1 MKPLHAGLLIAGA
14 ALAGGLAIKMT
25 EPQPIPVA
33 PAPVSIEVKHE
44 APPPTPP
51 PTVAPLVAAPVKPS
65 PFPNSVAAAPA
76 PVYEEPARAQIP
88 KTPIRK
94 DKPILTAKATAP
106 VANAGLVNSMPPFLP
121 PVPYEAPASQP
132 RPEPKAEPAPQPEPK
147 FSPHQVTL
155 PAGMT
160 VQIRLNESL
169 SSDRRAPGDTFDASL
184 AEPLI
189 IDGLVIAERGA
200 RAGGRVVGAQ
210 KADAQKAGGTSSV
223 ALELTN
229 LVTAD
234 GQKIAIST
242 DPWTKRGD
250 TSRAEDAAKIGG
262 GAALGAMIGA
272 IAGGGTGA
280 AIGAGVGGAA
290 GVGTVL
296 ATRGK
301 PVNIPSETII
311 RFRLATR
318 VTIKERQL

>member
-1 MKPLHAGLLIAGA
+1 MKPLHAGLLIVGA

-33 PAPVSIEVKHE
+33 PAPVSIEVKQV
-44 APPPTPP
+44 APPPPP
-51 PTVAPLVAAPVKPS
+51 APAPVEPVPVKPS
-65 PFPNSVAAAPA
+65 PLATNSVAAAPA
-76 PVYEEPARAQIP
+76 PVYEEPARVQIP

-94 DKPILTAKATAP
+94 DKPILTAKANPLSAK
-106 VANAGLVNSMPPFLP
+106 SMPPFLP
-121 PVPYEAPASQP
+121 PVPYEPPAPVVQP
-132 RPEPKAEPAPQPEPK
+132 QPEPKAEPAPPPEPK
-147 FSPHQVTL
+147 FSPRQVTI

-169 SSDRRAPGDTFDASL
+169 SSDRSAPGDSFDASL

-200 RAGGRVVGAQ
+200 RAGGRIVDVQ
-210 KADAQKAGGTSSV
+210 KADSQKAGRIGGTSSV

-242 DPWTKRGD
+242 DPWTRRGD
-250 TSRAEDAAKIGG
+250 ASRAEDAAKIGG
-262 GAALGAMIGA
+262 GAALGAIIGA
-272 IAGGGTGA
+272 VAGGGKGA

-290 GVGTVL
+290 GVGTVV

-301 PVNIPSETII
+301 PVNVPSETII

>member
-1 MKPLHAGLLIAGA
+1 MKPVHAGLLIVGA
-14 ALAGGLAIKMT
+14 ALAGGLAIEMT
-25 EPQPIPVA
+25 EPEPIPVA
-33 PAPVSIEVKHE
+33 PIPASIEVRQ
-44 APPPTPP
+44 
-51 PTVAPLVAAPVKPS
+51 VAPQVSPAPAPVPAPVEPVPAKPS
-65 PFPNSVAAAPA
+65 PWPNRVASDKLAAAPA
-76 PVYEEPARAQIP
+76 PVYEEPARVQIP

-94 DKPILTAKATAP
+94 DKPILTAKSNP
-106 VANAGLVNSMPPFLP
+106 PIANPMPPFLP
-121 PVPYEAPASQP
+121 PVPYAPPAASVVPPQ
-132 RPEPKAEPAPQPEPK
+132 PEPKAEPA
-147 FSPHQVTL
+147 FSPRQVTI

-169 SSDRRAPGDTFDASL
+169 TSDRGAPGDTFDASL

-189 IDGLVIAERGA
+189 IDGLAIAERGA
-200 RAGGRVVGAQ
+200 RAGGRIVDV
-210 KADAQKAGGTSSV
+210 QKAGGTSSV

-242 DPWTKRGD
+242 DPWTRRGD
-250 TSRAEDAAKIGG
+250 LPSHVLRAEDAAKIGG

-272 IAGGGTGA
+272 VAGGGKGA

-301 PVNIPSETII
+301 PVNIPAETII

-318 VTIKERQL
+318 VTIRERQL

>member
-1 MKPLHAGLLIAGA
+1 MKPLHAVLLIVGA
-14 ALAGGLAIKMT
+14 ALAGGLAIEMT

-33 PAPVSIEVKHE
+33 PVPASIEVNHE
-44 APPPTPP
+44 VNHVVPLAPG
-51 PTVAPLVAAPVKPS
+51 PVEPVPATPS
-65 PFPNSVAAAPA
+65 PAPNGVAAAPA
-76 PVYEEPARAQIP
+76 PVYEEPARAQIA

-94 DKPILTAKATAP
+94 DKPILTAE
-106 VANAGLVNSMPPFLP
+106 ANPPIANSMPPFLP
-121 PVPYEAPASQP
+121 PVPYEPPASQP
-132 RPEPKAEPAPQPEPK
+132 KPVPKTEPAPPQPEPK
-147 FSPHQVTL
+147 ISPRQVTI

-169 SSDRRAPGDTFDASL
+169 SSDRGTPGETFDASL

-200 RAGGRVVGAQ
+200 HAGGRIVDIQ
-210 KADAQKAGGTSSV
+210 KAGGIGGTSSV

-250 TSRAEDAAKIGG
+250 APSHVLRAEDAAKIGG
-262 GAALGAMIGA
+262 GAALGAIIGA
-272 IAGGGTGA
+272 VAGGGPGA

-290 GVGTVL
+290 GVGTVV

-301 PVNIPSETII
+301 PVNIPAETII